1 MKRILIATIAIT
13 SLLSAC
19 SGNANDPDKKMSE
32 EPGATLN
39 GPRKGV
45 FLRASFD
52 DDPSH
57 FVGRFLSNELVEDQI
72 DENRGIQTEC
82 TKFVTYKEVNASGS
96 FDEYYNSS
104 TEVKGNFGLTE
115 AGEVMAKKAGVGG
128 DASMGHSSGTT
139 IRVKYDLTK
148 KIVANVSDPAAFKAC
163 CDSSPDA
170 CTDRYV
176 GEFWYGTGTLYEKS
190 GRQTGGQANL
200 DTTATA
206 SSLSVADGWAWKR
219 STDFKDVYFAFRV
232 TDRVAQSNCDWANRP
247 PKSSEGQYFVGV
259 SPASPSEDI
268 ARSAAMRNARVQAVQ
283 YLGETIAASSSSSSS
298 VIDGYAK
305 SESVV
310 NTVAEGIANFVK
322 DDRYC
327 PAEMIDS
334 PKGPTY
340 VMKVLAFFP
349 NEKKKEAVKTTI
361 DNIESKAKADG
372 KLTPILKNEIKALRL
387 KNNE

>member
-1 MKRILIATIAIT
+1 MKQITIMTLTLIAM
-13 SLLSAC
+13 LSAC
-19 SGNANDPDKKMSE
+19 GGGPTDPDKKMSE

-52 DDPSH
+52 DDPTH
-57 FVGRFLSNELVEDQI
+57 FVGRFLSNELKEDQI

-115 AGEVMAKKAGVGG
+115 VGEAMAEKAGVGG
-128 DASMGHSSGTT
+128 DGSIGHSSGTT
-139 IRVKYDLTK
+139 IRVKYDLKK
-148 KIVANVSDPAAFKAC
+148 KIVANVTDPAAFKTC
-163 CDSSPDA
+163 CESSPDA
-170 CTDRYV
+170 CTGRYV

-190 GRQTGGQANL
+190 GRQTGGSANL
-200 DTTATA
+200 NTTATK
-206 SSLSVADGWAWKR
+206 SDLSVADGWSWKR

-232 TDRVAQSNCDWANRP
+232 TDRVAKSNCDWANRP
-247 PKSSEGQYFVGV
+247 PKSADGEYFVGV

-268 ARSAAMRNARVQAVQ
+268 ARSAAMRHARVQAVQ
-283 YLGETIAASSSSSSS
+283 FLGETITASSSSNAS
-298 VIDGYAK
+298 VIDGYVK
-305 SESVV
+305 SENIV

-340 VMKVLAFFP
+340 VMKVLAYFP
-349 NEKKKEAVKTTI
+349 NAKKKEAVKTTI
-361 DNIESKAKADG
+361 DNIETKAKQDG
-372 KLTPILKNEIKALRL
+372 KLTPSLKKEIKLLRL
-387 KNNE
+387 KNSE